1 MIGGKGKQGKKL
13 ARIYFTI
20 MVLLAIAFMIVQLAK
35 KKVNEMNMIVMVIVL
50 LLVVITN
57 PIVPKVRHPGARAAM
72 LGIPL
77 LLMVIFCIIAIAK

>member
-1 MIGGKGKQGKKL
+1 MAGGKKGKKM
-13 ARIYFTI
+13 ARIYFTL

-57 PIVPKVRHPGARAAM
+57 PLIPKVRHPGARAAI

-77 LLMVIFCIIAIAK
+77 LVMVIFCMVAAAK

>member
-1 MIGGKGKQGKKL
+1 MAGGKKGKKM

-35 KKVNEMNMIVMVIVL
+35 KKVNEMNTVIMVIVL

-57 PIVPKVRHPGARAAM
+57 PLIPKVRHPGARAAM

-77 LLMVIFCIIAIAK
+77 LLLIIFCIIALAKK

>member
-1 MIGGKGKQGKKL
+1 MAGGKKGKKM
-13 ARIYFTI
+13 ARIYFTL

-57 PIVPKVRHPGARAAM
+57 PLISKVRHPGARAAM

-77 LLMVIFCIIAIAK
+77 LVMVIFCMIAAAK